1 MAASGSK
8 LAIFA
13 SITANLLIAILKFIA
28 SVFTG
33 SAAMLSE
40 GIHSVIDTTNGLL
53 LLWGIRKSKKK
64 PDELHPFGYGKEIY
78 FWSFVVAIF
87 IFSLGGGVA
96 IYEGIHNLRHP
107 GEHDD
112 SMKALYWN
120 YGVLIGAIIFESASL
135 WVSWKEFRKVYPKG
149 FKSALVA
156 TKDTATLAM
165 IIENGAAVTGL
176 VIAGIGVAFSSI
188 YHDPIFDAIASII
201 IGFLLVGVA
210 FFMAKETKD
219 LLIGEGIIREDIDKI
234 RAILS
239 SYEELEMF
247 GNIRSMHLGPDDA
260 IVGLEVNFKDDVH
273 VEEIERIV
281 AEIKQK
287 IFDSDHIFTHIYIET
302 GGISKSNFN

>member
-28 SVFTG
+28 SAFTG

-40 GIHSVIDTTNGLL
+40 GIHSVIDTSNGLL
-53 LLWGIRKSKKK
+53 LLWGIKESKKK

-96 IYEGIHNLRHP
+96 IYEGIHNITHP
-107 GEHDD
+107 GDHDD

-120 YGVLIGAIIFESASL
+120 YGVLIGAVIFEAASL

-149 FKSALVA
+149 FRSALIS

-165 IIENGAAVTGL
+165 IIENGAAVIGL
-176 VIAGIGVAFSSI
+176 LIAGIGVAFSSI
-188 YHDPIFDAIASII
+188 YHNPIFDAIASIT
-201 IGFLLVGVA
+201 VGVLLIGVA
-210 FFMAKETKD
+210 LFMARETKD
-219 LLIGEGIIREDIDKI
+219 LLIGETILKEDINKI
-234 RAILS
+234 RAILA
-239 SYEELEMF
+239 SYDELEMF

-260 IVGLEVNFKDDVH
+260 IVGLEVNFKDHIPVKD
-273 VEEIERIV
+273 IERIV

-302 GGISKSNFN
+302 SGISKSKYN